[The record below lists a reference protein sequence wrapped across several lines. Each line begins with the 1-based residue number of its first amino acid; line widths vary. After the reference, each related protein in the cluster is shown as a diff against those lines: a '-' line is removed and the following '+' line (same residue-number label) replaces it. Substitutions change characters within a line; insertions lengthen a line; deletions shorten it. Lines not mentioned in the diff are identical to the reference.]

1 MRPARPLWAAGGAR
15 QGGFPA
21 GGSGSGGAWQEVGN
35 RIQTAGPNRDT
46 KRVVSGPVDSE
57 SSCASSHTPPTAA
70 ARRGKPPLYCSSSK
84 KRSTC
89 SHFIQGIFSKMVHGS
104 VDLNT
109 PVGSPDFQYKSSTAA
124 GRQRDPLPTQGK
136 TSGRAS

>member
-21 GGSGSGGAWQEVGN
+21 GGSGSEGAWQEVGN

-57 SSCASSHTPPTAA
+57 SSCASSHTPPTAS

-89 SHFIQGIFSKMVHGS
+89 SHFIHGMPSTKLTGIVLRK
-104 VDLNT
+104 T
-109 PVGSPDFQYKSSTAA
+109 PVLSPD
-124 GRQRDPLPTQGK
+124 PW
-136 TSGRAS
+136 